1 MARKS
6 SNKTAKVPQARRA
19 TSTAPIGESGDI
31 VAGLSRSTRAWH
43 LVEPRI
49 GFLLVPRFSMLEL
62 FCAIEPL
69 RIANRLGGLEFSW
82 SFISADGAPV
92 AASNDIPVA
101 ASQSLQSVKDV
112 PILIVMASFDPEATV
127 QRQDQAK
134 LRDLAR
140 HGTLMGGID
149 TGPFILARAGLL
161 QERRTTLHWESIAAF
176 NEEFPDIPTTANLF
190 ELDRDRLTCP
200 GGTAPIDMMLHLI
213 SLRAGEK
220 LANAVAEQIV
230 HPRIR
235 PGHDPQRMAPALR
248 YRIDNPAIIRAINV
262 MEANLD
268 EPLAMAELARACEVS
283 QRQLERLF
291 HDQLHETAK
300 AFYVRLRLER
310 ARQLLAESRR
320 PIAEIA
326 VATGFASRAHFSR
339 AYRQAFG
346 MAPGSRRSHAVGWIN
361 SADV

>member
-6 SNKTAKVPQARRA
+6 LIKSGTLAVARA
-19 TSTAPIGESGDI
+19 SGVRP
-31 VAGLSRSTRAWH
+31 VADVWT

-69 RIANRLGGLEFSW
+69 RIANRLGGLDFSW

-101 ASQSLQSVKDV
+101 AAQSLQAVKTL
-112 PILIVMASFDPEATV
+112 PILFVMASFEPEAAIA
-127 QRQDQAK
+127 RQDQAK

-140 HGTLMGGID
+140 HGTLLGGID

-161 QERRTTLHWESIAAF
+161 EGRRTTLHWESLAAF
-176 NEEFPDIPTTANLF
+176 AEEFPDITTTANLF

-213 SLRAGEK
+213 ALRGGEK
-220 LANAVAEQIV
+220 LATAVAEQIV

-235 PGHDPQRMAPALR
+235 PGHDPQRMAPGRR
-248 YRIDNPAIIRAINV
+248 YGVDNDWVTRAIDV
-262 MEANLD
+262 MEDNLD
-268 EPLAMAELARACEVS
+268 EPLTIATLAERCTVS

-291 HDQLHETAK
+291 QDQLQETAK

-310 ARQLLAESRR
+310 AQQLLAESRR

-326 VATGFASRAHFSR
+326 VATGFASRAHFTR
-339 AYRQAFG
+339 AYRRAFG
-346 MAPGSRRSHAVGWIN
+346 KSPGSRRSTTSTSLSQAT
-361 SADV
+361 

>member
-6 SNKTAKVPQARRA
+6 SIKTGKAVRPVEAESASPTDRNHAVTSVPLR
-19 TSTAPIGESGDI
+19 P
-31 VAGLSRSTRAWH
+31 AGAWH

-49 GFLLVPRFSMLEL
+49 GFLLVPQFSMLEL

-101 ASQSLQSVKDV
+101 ASQSLQTIKDL
-112 PILIVMASFDPEATV
+112 PILIVMASFEPEATI

-161 QERRTTLHWESIAAF
+161 RDRRTTLHWESIAAF
-176 NEEFPDIPTTANLF
+176 GEEFPDIPTTATLF

-213 SLRAGEK
+213 GLRAGEK

-235 PGHDPQRMAPALR
+235 PGHDPQRMPPGQR
-248 YRIDNPAIIRAINV
+248 YRIDNPAIIRAIDV

-268 EPLAMAELARACEVS
+268 EPLAIAELARACEVS

-291 HDQLHETAK
+291 HGQLHETAK

-326 VATGFASRAHFSR
+326 VATGFASRAHFTR
-339 AYRQAFG
+339 AYRRAFG
-346 MAPGSRRSHAVGWIN
+346 MAPGSRRPRAV
-361 SADV
+361 D

>member
-1 MARKS
+1 MAKKS
-6 SNKTAKVPQARRA
+6 LIRT
-19 TSTAPIGESGDI
+19 
-31 VAGLSRSTRAWH
+31 VAGTRPDVPRPLSSLEEKRRLPTGASRLASTWP

-69 RIANRLGGLEFSW
+69 RIANRLGGLAFSW
-82 SFISADGAPV
+82 SFVSADGAPV
-92 AASNDIPVA
+92 TASNEIPVA
-101 ASQSLQSVKDV
+101 ASQSLQSVRDL
-112 PILIVMASFDPEATV
+112 PILFVMASFEPEATI

-149 TGPFILARAGLL
+149 TGPIILARAGLL
-161 QERRTTLHWESIAAF
+161 QDRRTTLHWESIPAF
-176 NEEFPDIPTTANLF
+176 AEEFPDIPTTANLF

-200 GGTAPIDMMLHLI
+200 GGTAPIDMMLHLVA
-213 SLRAGEK
+213 LRAGEN

-235 PGHDPQRMAPALR
+235 PGHDPQRMTPGQR
-248 YRIDNPAIIRAINV
+248 YRTDNPAIIRAIEI
-262 MEANLD
+262 MQDNLD
-268 EPLAMAELARACEVS
+268 EPLAIADLARACQLS

-291 HDQLHETAK
+291 HDQLQETAK
-300 AFYVRLRLER
+300 AFYVGLRLER

-326 VATGFASRAHFSR
+326 LATGFASRAHFTR
-339 AYRQAFG
+339 AYRGAFG
-346 MAPGSRRSHAVGWIN
+346 SSPGSRRPRA
-361 SADV
+361 SA